1 MNPPQLYTASVPVFQ
16 RYLRQLSL
24 MLDAAQAE
32 VTKGRVDEAQL
43 LEARLAPDMLPLH
56 LQVQIAAGFVLR
68 ACAPL
73 QGLPVPPL
81 GSPAPG
87 LAGLQALLRE
97 RQSDLDALPAEAF
110 RNAEARV
117 IDSDAGRAQLQLP
130 VTEFLQH
137 FALPNFFFHLSCAYA
152 LLRQSGVPLGK
163 QDFDGLHRYR

>member
-1 MNPPQLYTASVPVFQ
+1 MNLPQLYTASVPVFQ
-16 RYLRQLSL
+16 RYLRQLGL

-32 VTKGRVDEAQL
+32 VTMGRVDEAQL
-43 LEARLAPDMLPLH
+43 LEARLAPDMLPLQ

-97 RQSDLDALPAEAF
+97 RQSYLDALPAEAF

-130 VTEFLQH
+130 ATEFLQH

>member
-16 RYLRQLSL
+16 RYLRQLGL

-32 VTKGRVDEAQL
+32 VTMGSLDEAQL
-43 LEARLAPDMLPLH
+43 LEARLAPDMLPMQ
-56 LQVQIAAGFVLR
+56 LQVQVALGFVLR

-73 QGLPVPPL
+73 QGLAVPPL

-97 RQSDLDALPAEAF
+97 RQSYLCALPVEAF
-110 RNAEARV
+110 HGAEARV
-117 IDSDAGRAQLQLP
+117 IDSDAGQAQLQLP
-130 VTEFLQH
+130 ATEFLQH
-137 FALPNFFFHLSCAYA
+137 FALPSFFFHLSCAYA